1 MQQDQQKK
9 IQEQNERIE
18 KNLKKIKNRIVVFS
32 GKGGVGKST
41 VAVNLSYALLAN
53 KNKVGLLD
61 ADITGPN
68 VPQMVGITGKP
79 QAMDEHKILPQI
91 KEGLRVISIAPMV
104 PKDQPV
110 IWRGPL
116 RAGTINQFIG
126 DVVWENLDYLI
137 SDLPPGTGDEVLT
150 ASQKLKPKMAIVV
163 TTPQEVSLLD
173 CRRAVNMAKKLEIPN
188 IGVVENMAGL
198 ICPHCGKEIDFF
210 GTGGGKKMA
219 EQMRETGISLYGKLS
234 EYLPDVAARYEQG
247 AKSAQHI
254 VQAKATGK
262 SPAELYQKTKNGV
275 QPEEPQ
281 VTGIGEGE
289 EGSPFALE
297 MDDFPDQTDELFAA
311 LEKLVP
317 DFGHEVPEAVRAGN
331 TQINMKKKARKAK
344 YLAAQFEKAK
354 FALEAQRDYGQIIF
368 STTKA
373 VQAMPKV
380 LGIQYTGTKLSA
392 KPNKRVLNYYRSAKE
407 EDSVKGEKPQK
418 GGGGF
423 DRRS

>member
-1 MQQDQQKK
+1 MKRHIIWGLIFFLLGATAVHATDEGVA
-9 IQEQNERIE
+9 IQ
-18 KNLKKIKNRIVVFS
+18 
-32 GKGGVGKST
+32 
-41 VAVNLSYALLAN
+41 
-53 KNKVGLLD
+53 
-61 ADITGPN
+61 
-68 VPQMVGITGKP
+68 
-79 QAMDEHKILPQI
+79 
-91 KEGLRVISIAPMV
+91 RVITNTRSELG
-104 PKDQPV
+104 Q
-110 IWRGPL
+110 L
-116 RAGTINQFIG
+116 
-126 DVVWENLDYLI
+126 
-137 SDLPPGTGDEVLT
+137 
-150 ASQKLKPKMAIVV
+150 ASSSKA
-163 TTPQEVSLLD
+163 
-173 CRRAVNMAKKLEIPN
+173 
-188 IGVVENMAGL
+188 
-198 ICPHCGKEIDFF
+198 KEISKLMEKFDTQYNTWNNSCGQQNFNPDQVSDAC
-210 GTGGGKKMA
+210 KKMA